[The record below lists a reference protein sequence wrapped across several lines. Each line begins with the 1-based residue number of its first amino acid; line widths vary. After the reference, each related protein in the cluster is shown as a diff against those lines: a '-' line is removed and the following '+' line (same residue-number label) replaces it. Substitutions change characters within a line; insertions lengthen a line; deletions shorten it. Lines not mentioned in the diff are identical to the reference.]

1 MFTPRSS
8 ACACAGANLRIGD
21 RPHFSILE
29 ENFILYHFFAINF
42 YIQMHILAQLK
53 QYDKKNR
60 DRRVKPCLDLK
71 LLDIKSGWIYAY
83 FSAFISLRQLIMRL

>member
-1 MFTPRSS
+1 
-8 ACACAGANLRIGD
+8 
-21 RPHFSILE
+21 
-29 ENFILYHFFAINF
+29 
-42 YIQMHILAQLK
+42 MHILAQLK